1 MKKHLFIAVLCILLI
16 RLQAQNCQVQVPN
29 YALAYCDSNFTVNSI
44 YYKTIWMIND
54 GSIINFNGN
63 NNTVFFSG
71 SNNNTVLATGN
82 YNTIFIPSQ
91 HPVVHIVGNGNSV
104 YTSGFADI
112 EITGDSNLLIC
123 QNANVIFHGNSNLL
137 NANTPTVADFGLNN
151 ITTTTTNCSGLEVLP
166 MAVSPTPCN
175 QTTGLG
181 EENVDIS
188 VFPNPATEVV
198 TFNLQNAGTVRTI
211 TLYDIAGKTV
221 EVLANIT
228 TDKVTFNTAA
238 LGSGLYV
245 YSITLA
251 NGKTQHGKL
260 LIRS

>member
-1 MKKHLFIAVLCILLI
+1 
-16 RLQAQNCQVQVPN
+16 
-29 YALAYCDSNFTVNSI
+29 
-44 YYKTIWMIND
+44 
-54 GSIINFNGN
+54 
-63 NNTVFFSG
+63 
-71 SNNNTVLATGN
+71 
-82 YNTIFIPSQ
+82 
-91 HPVVHIVGNGNSV
+91 
-104 YTSGFADI
+104 
-112 EITGDSNLLIC
+112 
-123 QNANVIFHGNSNLL
+123 
-137 NANTPTVADFGLNN
+137 
-151 ITTTTTNCSGLEVLP
+151 

-181 EENVDIS
+181 EETVDIS